1 MRMTQREDRDP
12 KAAGRQSGD
21 DAETGGAVED
31 SDHGS
36 APVGGDRTGEDQ
48 AAINREN
55 EPPA

>member
-1 MRMTQREDRDP
+1 MTQREDRDP